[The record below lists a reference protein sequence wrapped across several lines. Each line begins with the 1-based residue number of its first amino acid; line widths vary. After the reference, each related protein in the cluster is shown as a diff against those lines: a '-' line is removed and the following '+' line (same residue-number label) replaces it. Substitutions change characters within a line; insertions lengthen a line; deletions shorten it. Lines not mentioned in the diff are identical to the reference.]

1 METGI
6 VLSNNI
12 KNKLVNDSTKNDFK
26 APDNDTFTY
35 WKKSWIIIINGKSCR

>member
-6 VLSNNI
+6 VLANNI

-26 APDNDTFTY
+26 APDAEM
-35 WKKSWIIIINGKSCR
+35 ILLPIGKNHG